1 MDAGTSIEDVA
12 ARFGVTPAVVQ
23 RRLKLAKVSPA
34 LIAAYRAED
43 MSLEQL
49 MAMTVTDDHAA
60 QEQVWNSQPHYE
72 RTPEKL
78 RRALLGQDTVR
89 SDSPLAAYVGKDAY
103 LAAGGRTQ
111 VDLFESTAYWL
122 DGALTRDMALA
133 KMGAEAEAIRAAE
146 GWAWALALLNP
157 SYSDMEAFGRA
168 PTTLREP
175 TKKEAA
181 TIKKLDTRKT
191 KIERDMGD
199 IEERGEEESE
209 AYAALSDEMGPHRGR
224 TERPA
229 RPDAGGG
236 RQEPRGRCGSLPAQH
251 RQDSARRDQA
261 RRPQS
266 RRQDRAGRHA
276 RRIRCR

>member
-1 MDAGTSIEDVA
+1 MQRNLITVPLSRLVESDANV
-12 ARFGVTPAVVQ
+12 
-23 RRLKLAKVSPA
+23 
-34 LIAAYRAED
+34 
-43 MSLEQL
+43 
-49 MAMTVTDDHAA
+49 
-60 QEQVWNSQPHYE
+60 
-72 RTPEKL
+72 RT
-78 RRALLGQDTVR
+78 G
-89 SDSPLAAYVGKDAY
+89 AY

-209 AYAALSDEMGPHRGR
+209 AYAALSDEWDRIEGELSDLQDQMQVVAVDVAKE
-224 TERPA
+224 TAKNPA
-229 RPDAGGG
+229 VCPGNS
-236 RQEPRGRCGSLPAQH
+236 ELC
-251 RQDSARRDQA
+251 
-261 RRPQS
+261 
-266 RRQDRAGRHA
+266 
-276 RRIRCR
+276 CKK